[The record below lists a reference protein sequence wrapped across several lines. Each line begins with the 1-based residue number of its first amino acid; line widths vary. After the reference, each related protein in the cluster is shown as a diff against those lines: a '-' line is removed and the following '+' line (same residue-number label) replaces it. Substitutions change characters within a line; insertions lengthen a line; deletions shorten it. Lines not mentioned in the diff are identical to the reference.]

1 MQIQQLRALKGPNI
15 WANFPVLEA
24 VVDLGRFEE
33 LPTNKLPGFTDRLM
47 ACLPGLIE
55 HRCSV
60 GERGGFLQRLREGTW
75 LGHVLEHV
83 TLELQ
88 SMAHLPVG
96 FGRARGTGE
105 HGVYKV
111 VVRCDEPVFGEECL
125 KAGRELIL
133 AAVEGR
139 TFGLEAELVRLKELA
154 EKVCLGP
161 STQAIVSAAQER
173 GIPYL
178 RLTERSNLVQLGY
191 GKAQRR
197 IWTAETDGTA
207 AVAESIAQDK
217 ELTRTLLRSVG
228 VSVPEGRVVKTRE
241 DAWSAAS
248 ELGLPVVVKPQD
260 GNWGRG
266 VSIRLEDRA
275 AVEAAFQIA
284 ANEGSGVVVER
295 FVPGSQYRVLVVGD
309 RAVAAAGGEAEH
321 VVGDGVHT
329 ITELVERMN
338 QDPSRGASTSHVLTK
353 LVLDDISLELLRRQ
367 GFTPK
372 SVPAA
377 GRVAVIHYNG
387 DLTVDVSER
396 LSPDIAASCVLAA
409 RTVGLDIAG
418 MDIIAEDISR
428 SLESQGGAV
437 IEVNA
442 SPSLVMHL
450 KPLQGKPRPVGEA
463 IVDHMFGAGQTG
475 RVPLVA
481 IAGSRRAE
489 IVSELVGR
497 LVTGAGYHVG
507 HVDGQ
512 GVRVADHWLE
522 RGDVARAAGARRLL
536 MNPFANAFVF
546 AVTEKSVL
554 EEGVAFDRCQ
564 VAIVTDV
571 VEPAQ
576 NPAHEGPSH
585 AWRAL
590 RTPLDVVLPSGVTV
604 LNADDAA
611 AVRMAEHKKSKL
623 VYFAERLDAAPLA
636 AHLAEGG
643 LAIVF
648 EQGRA
653 VLQQGATR
661 TEILDA
667 ETMSAARL
675 PGLTVTPS
683 DWLAVLA
690 AGVALGMTIE
700 AVKSGFLQEFDGR
713 PAHGSEREAAG
724 VATVG

>member
-1 MQIQQLRALKGPNI
+1 MQIQQIRALKGPNI

-24 VVDLGRFEE
+24 LVDLGRYEE
-33 LPTNKLPGFTDRLM
+33 LPTNKLPGFTDRLTEW
-47 ACLPGLIE
+47 LPSLVE

-60 GERGGFLQRLREGTW
+60 GERGGFLQRVREGTW

-83 TLELQ
+83 TLELE
-88 SMAHLPVG
+88 SLAHLPVG

-105 HGVYKV
+105 YGIYKV
-111 VVRCDEPVFGEECL
+111 VVRCDEPAFGEACL
-125 KAGRELIL
+125 RAGRELVM
-133 AAVEGR
+133 AAAEGR
-139 TFGLEAELVRLKELA
+139 SFALEAELKRLKELA

-228 VSVPEGRVVKTRE
+228 VSVPDGRAVKTRE
-241 DAWSAAS
+241 DAWAAAT

-275 AVEAAFQIA
+275 AVESAFQIA

-295 FVPGSQYRVLVVGD
+295 FVPGSQYRVLVVGE
-309 RAVAAAGGEAEH
+309 RAVAATGGEAEH
-321 VVGDGVHT
+321 VVGDGTHT
-329 ITELVERMN
+329 ISELVERKN
-338 QDPSRGASTSHVLTK
+338 QEPARGASTSHVLTK
-353 LVLDDISLELLRRQ
+353 LVIDDISLELLRRQ

-372 SVPAA
+372 SVPAS

-387 DLTVDVSER
+387 DLTIDVTER
-396 LSPDIAASCVLAA
+396 LSAEIAASCVLAA

-442 SPSLVMHL
+442 SPSLAMHL
-450 KPLQGKPRPVGEA
+450 KPLQGKARPVGEA
-463 IVDHMFGAGQTG
+463 IVEHMFGPGQTG

-489 IVSELVGR
+489 VVSALVGR
-497 LVTGAGYHVG
+497 LVTGAGYQVG
-507 HVDGQ
+507 HVDGE
-512 GVRVADHWLE
+512 GVRAGDHWLE
-522 RGDVARAAGARRLL
+522 RGDVSRAAGARRLL

-564 VAIVTDV
+564 VAIITDV
-571 VEPAQ
+571 VEPEPVPGLEA
-576 NPAHEGPSH
+576 PSH

-611 AVRMAEHKKSKL
+611 VVRMAEHRKAK
-623 VYFAERLDAAPLA
+623 VFYFAESLDAAPLR

-643 LAIVF
+643 VAIVL
-648 EQGRA
+648 EEGRA
-653 VLQQGATR
+653 VLRQGATR
-661 TEILDA
+661 AEILDA

-675 PGLTVTPS
+675 AGPTVTPS

-690 AGVALGMTIE
+690 AGLALGMTLE
-700 AVKSGFLQEFDGR
+700 AVQSGFLQEFDGR
-713 PAHGSEREAAG
+713 PAHHPEREATG